1 MTRVVRRFGLRSIAF
16 GYLGVILVGPLAL
29 VFYRTFEDGFG
40 PAWDALSTPETV
52 NAFKL
57 TLIITAIAVPLN
69 TIFGIACALAIV
81 RRRFRGKG
89 IVNAFVD
96 LPLAL

>member
-1 MTRVVRRFGLRSIAF
+1 MTRFVRKFGLRAVAF
-16 GYLGVILVGPLAL
+16 GYLAAILVGPLAL
-29 VFYRTFEDGFG
+29 VFYRTFEYGLG

-69 TIFGIACALAIV
+69 TIFGG
-81 RRRFRGKG
+81 RPTFRCCWTY
-89 IVNAFVD
+89 ITATR
-96 LPLAL
+96 A